1 MHVFVTGASGY
12 IGGTVA
18 AHLVSAGHTVTGL
31 TRDPAKAEA
40 LARIGVRPVV
50 GLLDDAPVLTEQA
63 RRADAVI
70 NAADSDHLGAARTLV
85 AALAGSDKPLIHTSG
100 SSIVGVG
107 TEGEASAAVFDEA
120 VLDKGSGWEPNHPV
134 RQARVAV
141 DRLVLAAAERG
152 VRSAVL
158 CNSLIYGHG
167 RGPAR
172 DSVLIAALVNQA
184 RAGGV
189 VRRVGAGRNI
199 WSNVHLDDV
208 ADLYLL
214 ALEKTAPGTFYF
226 VENGE
231 ESLAA
236 MTDAIAAALGL
247 PGPRPWDPDSPDNL
261 WHPEFAQHAL
271 GSNSRVRADRA
282 RSLLGWRPRRHS
294 ITDWLATSL
303 APAAVADG
311 TAQVTGPAG
320 ASTADHG

>member
-18 AHLVSAGHTVTGL
+18 TRLVRAGHTVTGL
-31 TRDPAKAEA
+31 TRDRTKAEA

-50 GLLDDAPVLTEQA
+50 GLLDDPDVLTDQA

-70 NAADSDHLGAARTLV
+70 NAADSDHLGAVRTLV
-85 AALAGSDKPLIHTSG
+85 AALAGSGKPLIHTSG

-107 TEGEASAAVFDEA
+107 TDGEASATVFEED
-120 VLDKGSGWEPNHPV
+120 VLDEGSGWEPNHPV
-134 RQARVAV
+134 RRARVAI
-141 DRLVLAAAERG
+141 DRLVLAAAEQD

-184 RAGGV
+184 RAAGV
-189 VRRVGAGRNI
+189 VQRVGAGRNV
-199 WSNVHLDDV
+199 WSNVHIDDV

-214 ALEKTAPGTFYF
+214 ALAKTPPGTFYF

-231 ESLAA
+231 ESFAA

-247 PGPRPWDPDSPDNL
+247 PGPRPWDPDAPGNL
-261 WHPEFAQHAL
+261 WHPEFARHAL
-271 GSNSRVRADRA
+271 GSNSRVRATRA
-282 RSLLGWRPRRHS
+282 RGLLGWRPRHRS
-294 ITDWLATSL
+294 ITGWLT
-303 APAAVADG
+303 
-311 TAQVTGPAG
+311 TGLVPDSGGPEGHSAG
-320 ASTADHG
+320 RSR